1 MSRIKG
7 ILTNILILVGV
18 FGLLVVTAGCSTV
31 SGVGQD
37 IKDASEWTRD
47 ALSED
52 ENAYIAEP
60 HSSFLSEE
68 EATPTD
74 FEFEPVDTTPVEKTP
89 IGLNSDHDDWITE

>member
-37 IKDASEWTRD
+37 IKDASEWGRD

-52 ENAYIAEP
+52 EDKADSEP
-60 HSSFLSEE
+60 HSSLPAEE
-68 EATPTD
+68 DATPAD
-74 FEFEPVDTTPVEKTP
+74 FEFKPVETTPVEKTP
-89 IGLNSDHDDWITE
+89 ISLNSEEWVTE